1 MIVLFSGVAIDRLV
15 SVIIGVG
22 VDVLAVVNGIE
33 DGSCVDALA
42 GVNAKLLAS
51 TITDLDFKIVEVLL
65 LTNSL
70 CLC

>member
-1 MIVLFSGVAIDRLV
+1 MIVLLSEVPLDRLA
-15 SVIIGVG
+15 SVIIGAG
-22 VDVLAVVNGIE
+22 VDVLAGVNGTGA
-33 DGSCVDALA
+33 GSCVDALA

>member
-33 DGSCVDALA
+33 YGSCVDALA
-42 GVNAKLLAS
+42 GVNERLLAS
-51 TITDLDFKIVEVLL
+51 TITDLDVKIVMVLL
-65 LTNSL
+65 LADSL
-70 CLC
+70 CVC